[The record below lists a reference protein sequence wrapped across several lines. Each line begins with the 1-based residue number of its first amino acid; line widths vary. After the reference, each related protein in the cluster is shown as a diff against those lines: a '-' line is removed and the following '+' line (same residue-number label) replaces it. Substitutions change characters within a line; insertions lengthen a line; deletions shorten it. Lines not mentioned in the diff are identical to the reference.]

1 MVYAIIFADILH
13 AETCTREKTPKPLTP
28 NRKNF
33 RSEKTKRHADSD
45 GQHGNY
51 SYQRN
56 RDFTNYRN
64 VNANVNPGKYY
75 IFPGIDDNSIETCNR
90 VAMEDDSSK
99 WIALGFSWTPT
110 WT

>member
-45 GQHGNY
+45 G
-51 SYQRN
+51 
-56 RDFTNYRN
+56 
-64 VNANVNPGKYY
+64 
-75 IFPGIDDNSIETCNR
+75 
-90 VAMEDDSSK
+90 
-99 WIALGFSWTPT
+99 
-110 WT
+110 